1 MPQTTNLPNP
11 KETDKK
17 KKKKKKTKP
26 SLKNLVENNRFIFG
40 CSVVLAFV
48 LWCLVSV
55 YASPV
60 EERTITNVPVTID
73 LTDSTPERL
82 GLQPFGETE
91 FFVDVTIRGPKY
103 QVSENMFTADSIRVT
118 ANVNYVDTA
127 GQKELGL
134 RYEILDT
141 NSDVQVVSMSRE
153 SVSVYFDTLKEA
165 VFTLE
170 PDVLFPDGVDRWV
183 YPAYRLLLPQESLAG
198 AAGIAFEIRRLMPGK
213 IIFSRVNARW
223 DGLLTGEGF
232 QPPET
237 EWQER
242 RVLFHSGFEPER
254 IKELEIG
261 FNPAEKKFSWML
273 RNIRIFYT
281 H

>member
-1 MPQTTNLPNP
+1 
-11 KETDKK
+11 
-17 KKKKKKTKP
+17 
-26 SLKNLVENNRFIFG
+26 
-40 CSVVLAFV
+40 
-48 LWCLVSV
+48 
-55 YASPV
+55 
-60 EERTITNVPVTID
+60 
-73 LTDSTPERL
+73 
-82 GLQPFGETE
+82 
-91 FFVDVTIRGPKY
+91 
-103 QVSENMFTADSIRVT
+103 
-118 ANVNYVDTA
+118 
-127 GQKELGL
+127 
-134 RYEILDT
+134 
-141 NSDVQVVSMSRE
+141 
-153 SVSVYFDTLKEA
+153 
-165 VFTLE
+165 
-170 PDVLFPDGVDRWV
+170 
-183 YPAYRLLLPQESLAG
+183 
-198 AAGIAFEIRRLMPGK
+198 MPGK